1 MVSGSLNIDVD
12 LPQTDDVMSS
22 RMLSFVMLTISMLI
36 ATGPAAADPPLR
48 VVVPAEGEGL
58 RAAGFWSDLGA
69 SDDGGSGFLLEI
81 VPGYREV
88 EAMLRSRAAEAA
100 VLDPAAFLEYGPG
113 LTVIAV
119 LNHYGKPSAR
129 FSLVVPNVSIYHRI
143 SDLDTSR
150 MAFRGPAS
158 GVARI
163 MPLVWARAAGAFA
176 HQSGQPHEEL
186 LLDSF
191 ESVLRAVA
199 LGEADAGFVPST
211 LLDGSAGSILL
222 EQVRELGST
231 PPVPI
236 ALLVIRDDLPPGR
249 STQAAA
255 MVVRGSRDPA
265 PFSPPDAALRMQ
277 LEAIKEAI
285 RAVAH

>member
-1 MVSGSLNIDVD
+1 MLAKTTL
-12 LPQTDDVMSS
+12 LP
-22 RMLSFVMLTISMLI
+22 
-36 ATGPAAADPPLR
+36 AHADPPLR

-58 RAAGFWSDLGA
+58 RAAGFWSELGA
-69 SDDGGSGFLLEI
+69 SEDGGSGFLLEI

-88 EAMLRSRAAEAA
+88 EEMLRSRTAEAA
-100 VLDPAAFLEYGPG
+100 VLDPVAFLEYGPG

-119 LNHYGKPSAR
+119 LNHYGTPAVR

-143 SDLDTSR
+143 SDLDTPR
-150 MAFRGPAS
+150 IAFRGPGA

-163 MPLVWARAAGAFA
+163 VPLVWARTAGAFA
-176 HQSGQPHEEL
+176 HHPGMPREEL

-199 LGEADAGFVPST
+199 LGEADAGFVPT
-211 LLDGSAGSILL
+211 GLLDGSAGSILL

-236 ALLVIRDDLPPGR
+236 ALLVVRDDLPSLRSGQADSLVGR
-249 STQAAA
+249 KGID
-255 MVVRGSRDPA
+255 GSPA
-265 PFSPPDAALRMQ
+265 PFTPPDAALRTQ
-277 LEAIKEAI
+277 LEEIKEAI
-285 RAVAH
+285 RVIAR